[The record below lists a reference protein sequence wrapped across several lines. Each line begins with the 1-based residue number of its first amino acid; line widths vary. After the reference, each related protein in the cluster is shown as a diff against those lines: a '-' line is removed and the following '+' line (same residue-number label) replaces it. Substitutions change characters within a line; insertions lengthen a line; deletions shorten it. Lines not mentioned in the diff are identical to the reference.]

1 MKKISILTSVVAVGS
16 FVALSSCSSKLGNL
30 SADNFNVTPTP
41 LETEAGRVPLMVN
54 GVFPEKYMKK
64 KAVVTIVPE
73 LRYGNGQA
81 AQGVGQTFQ
90 GEKVLGNDQ
99 TIFYRTGGRYTM
111 KSSIAYTPEMQKSD
125 LYMTF
130 KAKVGKKEVEI
141 PAVKVGYGVIATSE
155 LYKKALFA
163 GGAIIAPDSFQRI
176 VAQKQEASVKFLINQ
191 ATLRASQL
199 KSRSIKDFIKMLRT
213 INDDE
218 ALELENVEVA
228 AYASPEGGV
237 KFNDKL
243 ANNRKKE
250 SSKYVNKQLRANK
263 VETDVDAH
271 YTAQD
276 WDGFQKLVQASNIQD
291 KEVILRV
298 LSMYTDPEE
307 REKQI
312 RNMSEGFR
320 ELATSVLP
328 ELRRSRLIINYN
340 VIGRTDSEIQAQ
352 YKEDASKLSNDELLY
367 AATLEKDIDKKED
380 IYKTTTRLYPN
391 DYRAYNNVAAM
402 ELAKGNEATAKT
414 YLAQAIE
421 KNADAK
427 EAIANRGLIALL
439 NGDMNAAENDIAK
452 ASGQDNIRYAI
463 GNLNI
468 AKGKYVQA
476 VNDLNG
482 TNTNAEGL
490 AKILTKDYAGA
501 ARTLDAVKNPTGIT
515 EYLHAIAMARQGN
528 KYAANSHLK
537 DALQMDPSLKAYADN
552 DLELKSI
559 K

>member
-1 MKKISILTSVVAVGS
+1 
-16 FVALSSCSSKLGNL
+16 
-30 SADNFNVTPTP
+30 
-41 LETEAGRVPLMVN
+41 
-54 GVFPEKYMKK
+54 
-64 KAVVTIVPE
+64 
-73 LRYGNGQA
+73 
-81 AQGVGQTFQ
+81 
-90 GEKVLGNDQ
+90 
-99 TIFYRTGGRYTM
+99 
-111 KSSIAYTPEMQKSD
+111 MQKSD

-191 ATLRASQL
+191 ATLRAAQS

-367 AATLEKDIDKKED
+367 TATLEKDIDKKED

-402 ELAKGNEATAKT
+402 ELAKGNEATAKS

-439 NGDMNAAENDIAK
+439 NSDMNAAENDIAK

>member
-1 MKKISILTSVVAVGS
+1 
-16 FVALSSCSSKLGNL
+16 
-30 SADNFNVTPTP
+30 
-41 LETEAGRVPLMVN
+41 
-54 GVFPEKYMKK
+54 
-64 KAVVTIVPE
+64 
-73 LRYGNGQA
+73 
-81 AQGVGQTFQ
+81 
-90 GEKVLGNDQ
+90 
-99 TIFYRTGGRYTM
+99 
-111 KSSIAYTPEMQKSD
+111 
-125 LYMTF
+125 
-130 KAKVGKKEVEI
+130 
-141 PAVKVGYGVIATSE
+141 
-155 LYKKALFA
+155 
-163 GGAIIAPDSFQRI
+163 
-176 VAQKQEASVKFLINQ
+176 
-191 ATLRASQL
+191 
-199 KSRSIKDFIKMLRT
+199 
-213 INDDE
+213 
-218 ALELENVEVA
+218 
-228 AYASPEGGV
+228 
-237 KFNDKL
+237 
-243 ANNRKKE
+243 
-250 SSKYVNKQLRANK
+250 
-263 VETDVDAH
+263 
-271 YTAQD
+271 
-276 WDGFQKLVQASNIQD
+276 
-291 KEVILRV
+291 
-298 LSMYTDPEE
+298 MYTDPEE

-402 ELAKGNEATAKT
+402 ELAKGNEATAKS